1 MNICAPQVIGADPL
15 SIKWNV
21 VRGDTSILRI
31 EFLEK
36 DEITPLNISQWT
48 FDATAYN
55 PQTDIVYPLEV
66 ELNVEEGSATIVAE
80 ADITAE
86 WGVGVGGRIA
96 ELVFDLQ
103 IAQEDDVI
111 WTPVIGN
118 ISVLGDVTGGN
129 L

>member
-1 MNICAPQVIGADPL
+1 MTICSPQVLGADPL

>member
-36 DEITPLNISQWT
+36 DEVTPLNISQWT

-55 PQTDIVYPLEV
+55 PKTDIVYPLEV

-103 IAQEDDVI
+103 ITQEDDVI

>member
-36 DEITPLNISQWT
+36 DEVTPLNISQWT

-55 PQTDIVYPLEV
+55 PKTDIVYPLEV

>member
-1 MNICAPQVIGADPL
+1 MTICSPQVLGADPL

-36 DEITPLNISQWT
+36 DEITPLDISQWT

-55 PQTDIVYPLEV
+55 PKTDIVYPLEV
-66 ELNVEEGSATIVAE
+66 ELNLEEGSATILAE

-103 IAQEDDVI
+103 ITQEDDVI

>member
-1 MNICAPQVIGADPL
+1 MTICSPQVLGADPL

-36 DEITPLNISQWT
+36 DEITPLDISQWT

-55 PQTDIVYPLEV
+55 PKTDIVYPLEV
-66 ELNVEEGSATIVAE
+66 DLNLEEGSATILAE

-103 IAQEDDVI
+103 ITQEDDVI

>member
-1 MNICAPQVIGADPL
+1 MTICSPQVLGADPL

-36 DEITPLNISQWT
+36 DEITPLDISQWT

-55 PQTDIVYPLEV
+55 PKTDTVYPLEV
-66 ELNVEEGSATIVAE
+66 DLNLEEGSATILAE

-103 IAQEDDVI
+103 ITQEDDVI

>member
-1 MNICAPQVIGADPL
+1 MTICSPQVIGADPL